1 MSSDDTTSTA
11 EDFNSLEVTDPG
23 PRTETQGTVFGV
35 GGVSATG
42 STERDREIGYSDGR
56 GNPGP
61 NFEAF
66 GGITN
71 EMGEPVGKVA
81 QTPSQFAAALEAT
94 QGGGISIPSI
104 QAASSNL
111 APGIFGD
118 GLSDFQSGVRP
129 DTGRRPMPFDTPANE
144 MLEAAIGTTV
154 GIPNVSRETIV
165 DRGAFLSPGQ
175 LFPSVT
181 IQSGIRDV
189 EKGKSETERKL
200 QNIRDQLNFGTG
212 DPGNPTRNPINFGV
226 TQQVVPTTTPT
237 ARPENVRQRFE
248 DAVIQEALDDE
259 LVKTE
264 QDLDRPVISEYALG
278 GLDPMLGARTRSTI
292 PTEEIDDLADTEF
305 ARPRETGTTAT
316 GTFDP
321 EAENL
326 MDSTFLGTTPYKEG
340 TAVAD
345 IKLRDAPFDENLN
358 LFGLQ
363 IPNLAGRALNFASE
377 KLNDRLFDAI
387 VKKGGQALRDSEGRI
402 IGAMDPTNSFLMEG
416 MPGLDAKGQMRG
428 QIQEEQGDGGEQ
440 VRRAPPKAPTDPCPE
455 GYQLIDGKCTPTGAT
470 DTGTGFMMFPADR
483 TPPFRTGPF
492 TPTTVATNP
501 NIRGLNPVTFGLS
514 NIFRR

>member
-1 MSSDDTTSTA
+1 
-11 EDFNSLEVTDPG
+11 
-23 PRTETQGTVFGV
+23 
-35 GGVSATG
+35 
-42 STERDREIGYSDGR
+42 
-56 GNPGP
+56 
-61 NFEAF
+61 EAF
-66 GGITN
+66 GGVTN

-259 LVKTE
+259 LVK
-264 QDLDRPVISEYALG
+264 
-278 GLDPMLGARTRSTI
+278 
-292 PTEEIDDLADTEF
+292 
-305 ARPRETGTTAT
+305 
-316 GTFDP
+316 
-321 EAENL
+321 
-326 MDSTFLGTTPYKEG
+326 
-340 TAVAD
+340 
-345 IKLRDAPFDENLN
+345 
-358 LFGLQ
+358 
-363 IPNLAGRALNFASE
+363 
-377 KLNDRLFDAI
+377 
-387 VKKGGQALRDSEGRI
+387 
-402 IGAMDPTNSFLMEG
+402 
-416 MPGLDAKGQMRG
+416 
-428 QIQEEQGDGGEQ
+428 
-440 VRRAPPKAPTDPCPE
+440 
-455 GYQLIDGKCTPTGAT
+455 
-470 DTGTGFMMFPADR
+470 
-483 TPPFRTGPF
+483 
-492 TPTTVATNP
+492 
-501 NIRGLNPVTFGLS
+501 
-514 NIFRR
+514 